1 MRRLGKSTLLEFAC
15 VVGRLFAGV
24 TGKQG
29 IVWLLLALVLVVW
42 WAQRRI
48 PGSHPRVGC
57 HPWHVRWVTVRL
69 GGERCRG
76 GAVLVGE
83 LVGAVVVTLAWGGHW
98 LSVW

>member
-1 MRRLGKSTLLEFAC
+1 MHRLGKSTLLEFAY
-15 VVGRLFAGV
+15 VVSRLFAGV

-57 HPWHVRWVTVRL
+57 HPWHVRWATVRL

-83 LVGAVVVTLAWGGHW
+83 LVRKVVVTLVWGGRGMK
-98 LSVW
+98 VW